1 MPWQNHKGEEFRDH
15 TCHGRNMVLY
25 GLLSFIPWWE
35 SLWWSYLPQLKV
47 QRRKLRRVDLCPSL
61 RAHAR
66 RKMTD
71 ALQVNDDDDD
81 DDDPM
86 MNYCWII
93 VGMVCYNYLSV
104 GWCWWWWWWWAS
116 SSKGGI
122 SLQAGDA
129 DQEIRGAAEPLHTA
143 VRPVGRELGKVK
155 KVMEFLGFLEGSA
168 HN

>member
-1 MPWQNHKGEEFRDH
+1 
-15 TCHGRNMVLY
+15 
-25 GLLSFIPWWE
+25 
-35 SLWWSYLPQLKV
+35 
-47 QRRKLRRVDLCPSL
+47 
-61 RAHAR
+61 
-66 RKMTD
+66 MTD

-93 VGMVCYNYLSV
+93 VGMVCYNYLSL

-155 KVMEFLGFLEGSA
+155 KVMEFLGSLEGSA

>member
-1 MPWQNHKGEEFRDH
+1 
-15 TCHGRNMVLY
+15 
-25 GLLSFIPWWE
+25 
-35 SLWWSYLPQLKV
+35 
-47 QRRKLRRVDLCPSL
+47 
-61 RAHAR
+61 
-66 RKMTD
+66 
-71 ALQVNDDDDD
+71 
-81 DDDPM
+81 

-93 VGMVCYNYLSV
+93 VELLLDIVGMVCCNYLSL

-143 VRPVGRELGKVK
+143 VRPLGRELGKVK
-155 KVMEFLGFLEGSA
+155 KVMEFLGSLEGSA

>member
-1 MPWQNHKGEEFRDH
+1 
-15 TCHGRNMVLY
+15 
-25 GLLSFIPWWE
+25 
-35 SLWWSYLPQLKV
+35 
-47 QRRKLRRVDLCPSL
+47 
-61 RAHAR
+61 
-66 RKMTD
+66 MTD

-81 DDDPM
+81 DPM
-86 MNYCWII
+86 MNYCWIS
-93 VGMVCYNYLSV
+93 VGMVCYNYLSL
-104 GWCWWWWWWWAS
+104 GWCWWWWWAS